1 MEAIEYIKFLHEQVS
16 VSYTVSKR
24 KLWNENQGKEDF
36 KEKYI
41 FLTLSL
47 PMQFQLLSTP
57 YMKNAVYSQ
66 PQQVMEWWKVTTLI

>member
-41 FLTLSL
+41 F
-47 PMQFQLLSTP
+47 
-57 YMKNAVYSQ
+57 
-66 PQQVMEWWKVTTLI
+66 